1 MKTILLMSSLF
12 LAAGCVPVPPPPQ
25 IGGPDPVPPENDQCR
40 AAVHQTL
47 IGRHRSEIPATP
59 PGATWRGSCWGG
71 AAPMGY
77 NPRRVNIRCGGGRC
91 PGGLCDADNR

>member
-59 PGATWRGSCWGG
+59 PGATWRVSCSSC
-71 AAPMGY
+71 AVTMDY
-77 NPRRVNIRCGGGRC
+77 NPRRMNIVYDDRTEIIQSVSCG
-91 PGGLCDADNR
+91 